1 MPSSPR
7 SRTLLATLAAVAA
20 ALLGAASLQGGSRA
34 AVRDVTV
41 HEGTNVAVTASP
53 DGRELI
59 MDLQG
64 VLWSLPRG
72 GGEARRLTD
81 GLLEPAR
88 PDFSP
93 RGDLVAFQAYAGG
106 TFHIWTMRPDG
117 SEVRQL
123 TDGHGDDREPR
134 FSPDG
139 TRIAFSSDRA
149 FQGSYDVWVA
159 DVETGALTRWTD
171 APADEFEPAWTP
183 DGAEIAFVSGAGA
196 TGAAVEAADAA
207 GNRRTLA
214 TAPAGARL
222 NSPSISPDGAHLAWI
237 QFAAN
242 RSRLMVDGAPASP
255 FEDVFP
261 FPARWL
267 SSRSLLY
274 TADGGIRVT
283 DLDAGTS
290 EQVAFQAT
298 FRLVRPDWERKRF
311 DFDGGAPRQALGL
324 VAPALSPDGSR
335 VVFQA
340 LNRLWLMDVGGAP
353 RPLTEGTYYAQDP
366 AWSRDGTRIA
376 YASDEAGTA
385 DLYVLDVITGSAQR
399 VTSLAGAEVAPAWS
413 PDGQRLAFQDQV
425 GATHVLDL
433 ASGAVRQVVAPLF
446 APGRPSW
453 SADGRTLALAALRP
467 YTRRFREGTSQI
479 LTVDVESGA
488 TRYQE
493 PAPFESL
500 STRGDDGPV
509 WSPDG
514 TALAFV
520 MQSTLWVMPVD
531 ATGRAAGPAVRITS
545 EPTDAPTWSGDSR
558 TLLYLSGGVLRLV
571 PRQGGTPVTV
581 PAPLRWRPERPQGA
595 ALVHVGRLWDGR
607 GPAVRHDVDL
617 LVAGNRIRAIVPHR
631 ADAHA
636 RAAAQGQRVVD
647 ASGLTAIPG
656 LWESHT
662 HEWISGKFYGA
673 RLGRLWL
680 SYGVTSAHSLGD
692 PDYRAVETRE
702 AYASGARVGPRF
714 FASGEAID
722 GERVYYNFMRPTT
735 SEAQLDLELARAKAL
750 EYDMVKTYVRMKHE
764 WQAKA
769 VRFAHEEMGVW
780 VGSHYMLPGMSYG
793 MDGQTHVSATTRL
806 GFAYTRSSGGVS
818 YGDVRTLFARSGMF
832 DISTT
837 FNSSLYAE
845 DPAMVDDPRLLALNT
860 PWDQVLL
867 RAKRDRALTT
877 DQTVS
882 LESLRREEETLAAV
896 LRAGGTMLAGT
907 DSPLDNVATALHLN
921 LRAQVKMGGLAPWEA
936 LRTATALPARAFGVE
951 ADLGTLEPGKLA
963 DVVFVRGDPLADV
976 ADAAN
981 VALVMKNGRL
991 HTVAEL
997 MAPFAGGGAAA
1008 AGPAAPAHRR
1018 LPPARGVAVTPARWW
1033 HDPEAMVE
1041 EDHR

>member
-1 MPSSPR
+1 MPITRR
-7 SRTLLATLAAVAA
+7 SRIAAVTLATVAAVS
-20 ALLGAASLQGGSRA
+20 LGAATLQGGSRA
-34 AVRDVTV
+34 AVRDITV

-53 DGRELI
+53 DGRELV

-93 RGDLVAFQAYAGG
+93 RGDLIAFQAYAGG

-117 SEVRQL
+117 TEVRQL
-123 TDGHGDDREPR
+123 TSGHGDDREPR

-159 DVETGALTRWTD
+159 DVATGALTRWTD

-183 DGAEIAFVSGAGA
+183 GGGEIAFVSGAGS
-196 TGAAVEAADAA
+196 TGTAIEAVDAA
-207 GNRRTLA
+207 GHRRTLA

-242 RSRLMVDGAPASP
+242 RSRLLVDGAPASP

-261 FPARWL
+261 FPAHWL
-267 SSRSLLY
+267 SARTLLY
-274 TADGGIRVT
+274 GADGGIRVT

-290 EQVAFQAT
+290 EQVAFEAT
-298 FRLVRPDWERKRF
+298 FRLVRPAWERKRF
-311 DFDGGAPRQALGL
+311 DFDRTAPRQALGI
-324 VAPALSPDGSR
+324 VAPALSPDGTR
-335 VVFQA
+335 VAFQA

-353 RPLTEGTYYAQDP
+353 RPLTDGPYYAQDP
-366 AWSRDGTRIA
+366 AWSRDGTRLA
-376 YASDEAGTA
+376 YASDKAGTA
-385 DLYVLDVITGSAQR
+385 DLYVLDVVTGAERR
-399 VTSLAGAEVAPAWS
+399 VTSLPGAEMAPAWS
-413 PDGQRLAFQDQV
+413 PDGGRLAFQDQA

-433 ASGAVRQVVAPLF
+433 ATGAVRQVVAPLF
-446 APGRPSW
+446 APGRPTW
-453 SADGRTLALAALRP
+453 SADGRTLALAALKP

-531 ATGRAAGPAVRITS
+531 AAGRAAGPAVRITS

-558 TLLYLSGGVLRLV
+558 RLLYLSNGALRMVAREGGA
-571 PRQGGTPVTV
+571 PATV
-581 PAPLRWRPERPQGA
+581 PVELRWRQDRPEGTV
-595 ALVHVGRLWDGR
+595 LVHAGRLWDGR
-607 GPAVRHDVDL
+607 GPEVRHDVDL
-617 LVAGNRIRAIVPHR
+617 VVAGNRIRAILPHR

-680 SYGVTSAHSLGD
+680 SYGVTSAHSVGD

-735 SEAQLDLELARAKAL
+735 SAAQLDLELARAKAL
-750 EYDMVKTYVRMKHE
+750 DYDMLKTYVRMQHE

-837 FNSSLYAE
+837 FNPSLYAD

-860 PWDQVLL
+860 PWDQALL
-867 RAKRDRALTT
+867 RAKRDRAVTT

-882 LESLRREEETLAAV
+882 LETLQREEETLAAV
-896 LRAGGTMLAGT
+896 LRGGGTMLAGT

-921 LRAQVKMGGLAPWEA
+921 LRAQVKLGGLAPWEA
-936 LRTATALPARAFGVE
+936 LRTATALPARAFGVD
-951 ADLGTLEPGKLA
+951 ADLGTLEAGKLA

-976 ADAAN
+976 ADVAN
-981 VALVMKNGRL
+981 VELVMKNGRL

-997 MAPFAGGGAAA
+997 MAPFTGGGAAA
-1008 AGPAAPAHRR
+1008 ASAPAHRR
-1018 LPPARGVAVTPARWW
+1018 LPAARGVAVTPARWW

>member
-385 DLYVLDVITGSAQR
+385 DLYVLDVVTGSAQR

-1008 AGPAAPAHRR
+1008 AGAAAPAHRR